1 MDSGVR
7 PDTVGVKSLNTE
19 LKKSNK
25 AFYVILCVAGGYA
38 FLAIEGNSEIEACM
52 KVDQDMQK
60 LKENLAKIDEI
71 RKNAKGKGTLVNYF
85 VIIIMIR
92 PIFQKLSNITGRQK
106 YQSI

>member
-1 MDSGVR
+1 
-7 PDTVGVKSLNTE
+7 
-19 LKKSNK
+19 
-25 AFYVILCVAGGYA
+25 
-38 FLAIEGNSEIEACM
+38 M

-71 RKNAKGKGTLVNYF
+71 RKNAKGEGTLVNYF

-106 YQSI
+106 YQRI

>member
-1 MDSGVR
+1 
-7 PDTVGVKSLNTE
+7 
-19 LKKSNK
+19 
-25 AFYVILCVAGGYA
+25 
-38 FLAIEGNSEIEACM
+38 M

-106 YQSI
+106 YQRI